1 MAQRR
6 MFSKAITESDAFTD
20 MPLSSQTLYFHLGMS
35 ADDDGFV
42 NNPRRIQR
50 CIGASDDD
58 LKLLAAKRFIIPF
71 ESGVI
76 AIKHWKINN
85 FLRKDRYRPTTYQ
98 DEYSCL
104 SLNSN
109 GAYSLPAPGD
119 VSDVGQPL
127 GMPMVNAGK
136 DSLDKNSKEDILSGA
151 NAPAIAEIVGY
162 LNKRIGSNYKSTTKS
177 TARHIN
183 ARFAEGYTVEDFK
196 RVIDNKASQWLND
209 SKMAAYLRPETLFGT
224 KFESYLNERTANHV
238 DYSQYD

>member
-6 MFSKAITESDAFTD
+6 MFSRAITESDAFTD

-58 LKLLAAKRFIIPF
+58 LKSLAAKRFIIPF

-104 SLNSN
+104 SLNNN
-109 GAYSLPAPGD
+109 GAYSLPAPND

-127 GMPMVNAGK
+127 GIPMVNAGK
-136 DSLDKNSKEDILSGA
+136 DSLDKASKEDILSGA
-151 NAPAIAEIVGY
+151 NAPVIAEIVGY
-162 LNKRIGSNYKSTTKS
+162 LNERIGSNYKSTTKS

-183 ARFAEGYTVEDFK
+183 ARLAEGYTVEDFK
-196 RVIDNKASQWLND
+196 RVIDNKAGQWLND